1 MNRPDAPPIAL
12 RAARES
18 DLPAITAIYA
28 PHVRTGTASFE
39 VEAPD
44 EAEMVRRWRDVTARG
59 LPYLVAEAR
68 GQVVGYAYSGP
79 YRPRPAYRFTV
90 EDSIYVHGDVQ
101 GRGVGRA
108 LLARLID
115 ESARAGARQMIAVIG
130 DSGNVASIRLH
141 AALGFR
147 HVGVL
152 ESVGNK
158 FSRWLDVV
166 FMQRALGPGNAIP
179 AP

>member
-1 MNRPDAPPIAL
+1 MNRADAPPVAL
-12 RAARES
+12 RTARES
-18 DLPAITAIYA
+18 DVPAITAIYA

-39 VEAPD
+39 IEEPS
-44 EAEMVRRWRDVTARG
+44 EAEMLCRWRDVTARG
-59 LPYLVAEAR
+59 LPYLVAETGGR
-68 GQVVGYAYSGP
+68 VVGYAYSGP

-90 EDSIYVHGDVQ
+90 EDSIYVLGHVH
-101 GRGVGRA
+101 GRGIGRA

-130 DSGNVASIRLH
+130 DSGNAASIRLH

-152 ESVGNK
+152 DSVGNK

-166 FMQRALGPGNAIP
+166 FMQRPLGPGNATP

>member
-1 MNRPDAPPIAL
+1 ML
-12 RAARES
+12 
-18 DLPAITAIYA
+18 
-28 PHVRTGTASFE
+28 
-39 VEAPD
+39 
-44 EAEMVRRWRDVTARG
+44 RRWRDVTARG
-59 LPYLVAEAR
+59 LPYLVAEAE
-68 GQVVGYAYSGP
+68 GEVIGYAYAGP

-90 EDSIYVHGDVQ
+90 EDSIYVREQAQ

-115 ESARAGARQMIAVIG
+115 ESARAGARQMIAAVG
-130 DSGNVASIRLH
+130 DSGNEASIQLH

-158 FSRWLDVV
+158 FARWLDVV
-166 FMQRALGPGNAIP
+166 FMQRALGPGDGAP